1 MFSPSRDEPVYG
13 ATCQSPVRNKNI
25 VRGIVPVSSISTTR
39 QPGFLQGITLLLP
52 ITLAV
57 IGVSVFT
64 ATGYLMQE
72 HFKPLPNG
80 DYLVDL
86 LQTMP
91 GFWIVAF
98 SPIAG
103 WLADRFGRRVIL
115 IIAMFIYAGA
125 GTAPFF
131 LDDMT
136 AILATRCLVG
146 MCESV
151 VLTITT
157 TMLCD
162 YFRGTSRERWLAGQT
177 GVASLSALVVIPL
190 GGVLGHIF
198 GWHGPFLV
206 YLYSL
211 LLVFGVIAFTWEPP
225 HEVVVVSAVLDPDA
239 RYQAIP
245 WARMIGI
252 IAITLLG
259 SVCFYSTVTKNAVA
273 LASLG
278 ITASDQ
284 VGYFS
289 TVASLGVPI
298 GTILFWGVGRLHIGL
313 LLFIDFLLIGVGFLL
328 MSNST
333 TPMGYALA
341 ANVQQIGCG
350 LVLPTLLVWATS
362 GLAYA
367 IRGRGNGLWQG
378 AFGIGLFISAA
389 LLDYLGKHLG
399 GLLPT
404 FGVLGKLAIAIS
416 IAALIAKF
424 IWGHRAYRPAGGGP
438 QVAGH

>member
-1 MFSPSRDEPVYG
+1 MS
-13 ATCQSPVRNKNI
+13 
-25 VRGIVPVSSISTTR
+25 VSSTSSTR

-72 HFKPLPNG
+72 HFKNLSNG
-80 DYLVDL
+80 DYKVDL

-98 SPIAG
+98 SPVAG

-115 IIAMFIYAGA
+115 IAAMFIYAAA
-125 GTAPFF
+125 GTAPFVI
-131 LDDMT
+131 DDMT

-190 GGVLGHIF
+190 GGVLGNIF
-198 GWHGPFLV
+198 GWQGPFLV

-211 LLVFGVIAFTWEPP
+211 LLVFGIIAFTWEPP
-225 HEVVVVSAVLDPDA
+225 HEVPVISATPDPDA
-239 RYQAIP
+239 RYQTIP

-259 SVCFYSTVTKNAVA
+259 SVSFYSTITKNAVA
-273 LASLG
+273 LAGLG

-284 VGYFS
+284 VGYYS

-313 LLFIDFLLIGVGFLL
+313 LLFVDFLLIGIGFTL
-328 MSNST
+328 MSNAT

-350 LVLPTLLVWATS
+350 LVLPTLLVWATR
-362 GLAYA
+362 GLAYG

-389 LLDYLGKHLG
+389 LLDFLSKRLG

-404 FGVLGKLAIAIS
+404 FGVLGKLALAIAIV
-416 IAALIAKF
+416 ALIAKF
-424 IWGHRAYRPAGGGP
+424 IWGHRAYRPAGP
-438 QVAGH
+438 SAPIAGH

>member
-1 MFSPSRDEPVYG
+1 MSAS
-13 ATCQSPVRNKNI
+13 
-25 VRGIVPVSSISTTR
+25 STTPR
-39 QPGFLQGITLLLP
+39 QAGFLQGMALLLP

-64 ATGYLMQE
+64 ATGKQMTD
-72 HFKPLPNG
+72 HFRNVPHG

-91 GFWIVAF
+91 GFWIVFF

-103 WLADRFGRRVIL
+103 WLADRFGRRPIL
-115 IIAMFIYAGA
+115 IASMVVYAVA
-125 GTAPFF
+125 GVAPFF
-131 LDDMT
+131 MENIY
-136 AILATRCLVG
+136 AILVTRCFVG

-162 YFRGTSRERWLAGQT
+162 YFRGSSRERWLAGQT

-190 GGVLGHIF
+190 GGLLGATY
-198 GWHGPFLV
+198 GWQGPFLV
-206 YLYSL
+206 YLYSV
-211 LLVFGVIAFTWEPP
+211 LLVLGVVAFTWEPEREAP
-225 HEVVVVSAVLDPDA
+225 ALAQLPDA
-239 RYQAIP
+239 DACYQTMP

-259 SVCFYSTVTKNAVA
+259 SVCFYSTITKNSVA
-273 LASLG
+273 LAALG
-278 ITASDQ
+278 VTDTNRIGQ
-284 VGYFS
+284 LS
-289 TVASLGVPI
+289 TIASLGVPI
-298 GTILFWGVGRLHIGL
+298 GTLVFWMLGRLHIGWL
-313 LLFIDFLLIGVGFLL
+313 LGIDFLLIAVGFTL
-328 MSNST
+328 MSSASA
-333 TPMGYALA
+333 PMSYALA

-350 LVLPTLLVWATS
+350 MVLPTLLVWATR

-378 AFGIGLFISAA
+378 AFGVGLFISAA
-389 LLDYLGKHLG
+389 LLTFLGKNLG

-404 FGVLGKLAIAIS
+404 FGVLGKVCFV
-416 IAALIAKF
+416 AAAAAVAGKF
-424 IWGHRAYRPAGGGP
+424 IWGRRA
-438 QVAGH
+438 H

>member
-1 MFSPSRDEPVYG
+1 MSANTASQG
-13 ATCQSPVRNKNI
+13 
-25 VRGIVPVSSISTTR
+25 R
-39 QPGFLQGITLLLP
+39 QPGFLQGLALLLP

-64 ATGYLMQE
+64 ATGAQMID
-72 HFKPLPNG
+72 HFRNVPRG

-91 GFWIVAF
+91 GFWIVFF
-98 SPIAG
+98 SPVAG
-103 WLADRFGRRVIL
+103 WLADRFGRRLIL
-115 IIAMFIYAGA
+115 IVSMFVYAAAGVAPFGMENIYA
-125 GTAPFF
+125 
-131 LDDMT
+131 
-136 AILATRCLVG
+136 ILVTRCFVG

-162 YFRGTSRERWLAGQT
+162 YFRGGSRERWLAGQT

-190 GGVLGHIF
+190 GGYLGKVLG
-198 GWHGPFLV
+198 WQGPFLV

-211 LLVFGVIAFTWEPP
+211 LLVAGVIAFTWEPEREAAP
-225 HEVVVVSAVLDPDA
+225 VTAISDPDA
-239 RYQAIP
+239 RYQTMP

-259 SVCFYSTVTKNAVA
+259 SVCFYSTITKNAVA
-273 LASLG
+273 LVSLG
-278 ITASDQ
+278 VSDPNRIGQ
-284 VGYFS
+284 LS
-289 TVASLGVPI
+289 ALASLGVPI
-298 GTILFWGVGRLHIGL
+298 GTVVFWVLGRLHVGWL
-313 LLFIDFLLIGVGFLL
+313 LCIDFLLIGTGFTL
-328 MSNST
+328 MSHAS
-333 TPMGYALA
+333 TPMSYAVA

-350 LVLPTLLVWATS
+350 MVLPTLLVWATR

-378 AFGIGLFISAA
+378 AFGVGLFISAA
-389 LLDYLGKHLG
+389 LLTFLGKQLG

-404 FGVLGKLAIAIS
+404 FGVLGYVCFAAAAAAVIGKL
-416 IAALIAKF
+416 F
-424 IWGHRAYRPAGGGP
+424 WGKAR
-438 QVAGH
+438 